1 MPDYNL
7 PDSPPV
13 KVELLSITPDA
24 EKLIEEAGRTC
35 YLSFDRVSEDSYKKF
50 IRMIVRS
57 GHHSVL
63 EHASATFKITGGSR
77 SFTHQLVRHRLC
89 AFSQQSQRYVN
100 EKNFSLIVPESIKNN
115 ADAKEIFQSLIH
127 NAQNAYIKL
136 QELGIKKEDARF
148 ILPNAVESEI
158 VMTANFRELRHIF
171 KERCHKAAQ
180 WEIRKITMEIL
191 KVMQK
196 EAPVVFEDFRINE
209 ETKTAEIT

>member
-1 MPDYNL
+1 MPDSN
-7 PDSPPV
+7 SV
-13 KVELLSITPDA
+13 KIDLLSITSDA

-35 YLSFDRVSEDSYKKF
+35 YLSFDRASEDSYKKF

-63 EHASATFKITGGSR
+63 EHASATFRIRGGSR

-89 AFSQQSQRYVN
+89 AYSQQSQRYVN
-100 EKNFSLIVPESIKNN
+100 EKNFSIVIPDSIQSNSE
-115 ADAKEIFQSLIH
+115 AQEAFLSLIEK
-127 NAQNAYIKL
+127 AQNTYLKL

-148 ILPNAVESEI
+148 VLPNAVESEI

-180 WEIRKITMEIL
+180 WEIRKIAIEIL
-191 KVMQK
+191 KIMKK
-196 EAPVVFEDFRINE
+196 EAPVVFEDFVINE
-209 ETKTAEIT
+209 ETLTAEAI